1 MIGIIGIKKVIVLL
15 ILVGLNIG
23 LASIIN
29 FYGYPEKSRTDSSLI
44 NLRAEISSVQADI
57 DRIQIEFEQLDKQQ
71 KQFDALKA
79 SGFFSNQ
86 LRSVAKNKFK
96 EIQTETN
103 VISAVASVMPGKIEG
118 NEEADKAKHK
128 LIVSRIAIDIRAF
141 DDLDVYRYVDKVQ
154 KSFPGMVSLEK
165 LTMVRTK
172 DVNGPVLRAIA
183 AGEYPELIKASVEL
197 NWRTMVPEDQ
207 ISAED
212 NEENK
217 L

>member
-44 NLRAEISSVQADI
+44 NLRSEISSVQADI

>member
-15 ILVGLNIG
+15 ILAGLNIA

-44 NLRAEISSVQADI
+44 NLRSEISSVQADI

-96 EIQTETN
+96 EIQKETN